1 MLTIGKAYFSIGFT
15 LVSPR
20 RQCGAASVSLR
31 SLASLRG
38 TKQSS
43 RMSKDCFVVPPRNDG
58 KAPRND
64 VTLTPRNDV
73 TLPTS

>member
-1 MLTIGKAYFSIGFT
+1 MLTIGKAYFSITFT

-20 RQCGAASVSLR
+20 RQCGAASVSLWG
-31 SLASLRG
+31 SASLRG

-58 KAPRND
+58 KAPHN
-64 VTLTPRNDV
+64 NA